1 MSKKQTA
8 IKSKLFKLKKWLTV
22 PEAARHLSILFSEE
36 VSEADV
42 LRLALDSHLKLSVN
56 FVNYAQVRLGKVV
69 PYEDVEWREPIIA
82 ELKNLHDE
90 AKGKPVYVMKS
101 LNIDD
106 HRYLNLEDEVT
117 TIRGVWDLSM
127 VGNERLDVEHEYQNL
142 TDGPDVTLIG
152 LDGAF
157 VENEDGVMCQI
168 QESFDQ
174 NEYQSGSTAQL
185 ERIKEHIASNNIEE
199 EKAKE
204 LLSRHKKKREEYLN
218 KRKKGNPADDYYPA
232 GGLPRDSVL
241 VVRTQA
247 LIDLQESLSPEE
259 STRGKTLE
267 TNAKTSFLNNKHAF
281 YAKELK
287 IAVEAWTELY
297 EKNPPQYV
305 PQGGHKK
312 YITKWLEEK
321 HPGLGQRARGRIS
334 TVINPN
340 PRGGASPTNEN
351 L

>member
-1 MSKKQTA
+1 MSKKQSP
-8 IKSKLFKLKKWLTV
+8 IKSKLFQLKEWLTV
-22 PEAARHLSILFSEE
+22 PEATRHLSILFNEA

-42 LRLALDSHLKLSVN
+42 LRLALDGRLKLSVN
-56 FVNYAQVRLGKVV
+56 FVNYAKARRGKVV
-69 PYEDVEWREPIIA
+69 PYEDVEWREPIIP

-90 AKGKPVYVMKS
+90 AKGKPVLVMKS

-106 HRYLNLEDEVT
+106 ERFLNLDDKVT
-117 TIRGVWDLSM
+117 TLKGVWDLSM
-127 VGNERLDVEHEYQNL
+127 IGNESIDVEYEYQQL
-142 TDGPDVTLIG
+142 TDGPEVTLIG

-168 QESFDQ
+168 QESFDK
-174 NEYQSGSTAQL
+174 NEYKSGSAAQL
-185 ERIKEHIASNNIEE
+185 EKIKEHIASNNIEE

-218 KRKKGNPADDYYPA
+218 KREKENPTNDYYPA
-232 GGLPRDSVL
+232 GGLPRDSAL

-247 LIDLQESLSPEE
+247 LIDLQESLSSEQ
-259 STRGKTLE
+259 STKDANLGTQAA
-267 TNAKTSFLNNKHAF
+267 TPFLDKGHDF

-297 EKNPPQYV
+297 EKNPPQHV

-321 HPGLGQRARGRIS
+321 HPSLGQRARERIA
-334 TVINPN
+334 TIINPN
-340 PRGGASPTNEN
+340 PKGGASPTNEN
-351 L
+351 F